1 MDRGKKSIKENV
13 EKALRRITYAEL
25 FLYERMQEKLP
36 AAKVS
41 SKASVISRQWQIRGG
56 KFSVYEKFF
65 EIIKNIL
72 YYLYYCV

>member
-1 MDRGKKSIKENV
+1 MDRGKKSIKKNT
-13 EKALRRITYAEL
+13 EKALWRITYAEL

-41 SKASVISRQWQIRGG
+41 VISRQWQIRGG
-56 KFSVYEKFF
+56 KFFVYEKFF